1 MGREQ
6 LTLNLTPS
14 WKTAISFYI
23 EWLQTGTE
31 SQKELAKSDLLRLAE
46 ELDSEEE

>member
-1 MGREQ
+1 MKEQ
-6 LTLNLTPS
+6 RTMNVSPS